1 MTDETE
7 LPRCEICGE
16 PMPEGETMFKF
27 HGFSGPCPAP
37 PLADRIAA
45 LEEELAVER
54 ERVNTA
60 YTAMRTDYRELLI
73 NLDDERTR
81 REAVLLNE
89 RERRKAAEEVLRELE
104 NDDGVGDLI
113 DAHFSR
119 YKD

>member
-45 LEEELAVER
+45 LEA
-54 ERVNTA
+54 
-60 YTAMRTDYRELLI
+60 ELLKHT
-73 NLDDERTR
+73 LMWY
-81 REAVLLNE
+81 AE
-89 RERRKAAEEVLRELE
+89 RERREVALRVVQEQAL
-104 NDDGVGDLI
+104 DDGLWFRAERVTEAYLQAALRRLHAAIEGD
-113 DAHFSR
+113 A
-119 YKD
+119 